1 MGFEKVHTA
10 PPTREVES
18 KVRENLRDQIF
29 DQLVSARVLDTFMDG
44 LDDCDFPDSAL
55 EEITT
60 TFNELSE
67 ADKRAVLAIPA
78 QLRPQVFKRYAGMV
92 RSGAMTG
99 RTMIEDALQKAERY
113 GFTFGFH
120 LSPIDI
126 HPGKDGSWMVKGT
139 EKDHRHDDRA
149 MAYYSTDYSHRYLKK
164 PSRYLYV
171 IRAETGEN
179 TSHYPDND
187 GTWGH
192 ASSLAIIEQVDMPA
206 LEIEMEAR
214 LKVVEER
221 AKNSKG
227 DA

>member
-1 MGFEKVHTA
+1 M
-10 PPTREVES
+10 RETM
-18 KVRENLRDQIF
+18 RDRIF
-29 DQLVSARVLDTFMDG
+29 DQLVAARVLDTF
-44 LDDCDFPDSAL
+44 LDELDECDFKESDL
-55 EEITT
+55 EEITSA
-60 TFNELSE
+60 FGELPE
-67 ADKRAVLAIPA
+67 ADKRAVLSIPA
-78 QLRPQVFKRYAGMV
+78 QLRPQVFKRYADMV
-92 RSGAMTG
+92 RSGALTG
-99 RTMIEDALQKAERY
+99 RTMVADMLQKAERY
-113 GFTFGFH
+113 GFTLGFH

-126 HPGKDGSWMVKGT
+126 RPGKDGSWMVKGT

-171 IRAETGEN
+171 IRAETGED

-206 LEIEMEAR
+206 LEKEMETR
-214 LKVVEER
+214 LKAIEDR
-221 AKNSKG
+221 KDSSKG

>member
-1 MGFEKVHTA
+1 MGFEGKHHA
-10 PPTREVES
+10 PLIPEVES
-18 KVRENLRDQIF
+18 RLREKLRDRIF
-29 DQLVSARVLDTFMDG
+29 DQLVAGKVLDTFMDE
-44 LDDCDFPDSAL
+44 LDDCDFPDAGL
-55 EEITT
+55 EEIALA
-60 TFNELSE
+60 FGELSE

-78 QLRPQVFKRYAGMV
+78 QLRPQVFKRYADMV

-99 RTMIEDALQKAERY
+99 RTMIADALQKAQRY
-113 GFTFGFH
+113 GFTLGFH

-126 HPGKDGSWMVKGT
+126 RPGKDGSWMIKGT

-171 IRAETGEN
+171 VRAETGEN

-192 ASSLAIIEQVDMPA
+192 ASSLAIIERVDMPA
-206 LEIEMEAR
+206 LEKEMETR
-214 LKVVEER
+214 LKAMEER
-221 AKNSKG
+221 KENSKG

>member
-1 MGFEKVHTA
+1 MGFEGKHHA
-10 PPTREVES
+10 PLPEVES
-18 KVRENLRDQIF
+18 KMRETMRDRIF
-29 DQLVSARVLDTFMDG
+29 DQLVAARVLDTF
-44 LDDCDFPDSAL
+44 LDELDECDFKESDL
-55 EEITT
+55 EEITSA
-60 TFNELSE
+60 FGELPE

-78 QLRPQVFKRYAGMV
+78 QLRPQVFKRYASMIHDGTISGRGMIDDV
-92 RSGAMTG
+92 L
-99 RTMIEDALQKAERY
+99 EKARKY
-113 GFTFGFH
+113 GFTLGFH

-126 HPGKDGSWMVKGT
+126 RPGKDGSWMIKGT

-171 IRAETGEN
+171 VRAETGED

-187 GTWGH
+187 GSWGH

-206 LEIEMEAR
+206 LEKEMETR
-214 LKVVEER
+214 LKAIEDR
-221 AKNSKG
+221 KDSSKG